1 MDPKTL
7 ANLYEELLYLRIHDK
22 QQSASQPGGSEFS
35 KWPTT
40 WNLQAIALPL
50 VENWPLDDP
59 RWLVPFA
66 LIEDGWIQALPN
78 ATPALQDE
86 GTLEHLRWLQDR
98 FSVHRAEGLTAA
110 TILHRVTRSRFGPLG
125 AAPSLRDIVRK
136 CTWQAIL
143 ACNLSAFSN
152 LANGEFQA
160 LMAEGRIHEARQHS
174 IARYKEALNAIDS
187 DTELSEL
194 FLDTLDSVLIAQQ
207 TAVHNWP
214 FCYEHARKMQNRGQ
228 SWRTL
233 YNACLIQILGMRALL
248 KEVRQ
253 HPAFV
258 TDAEVGEAEDTLLA
272 VLRHEYPLLT
282 EALNSHE
289 VEAARTL
296 PGYAGVVLAE
306 HFAWHGNFD
315 RCFQI
320 LDEIKELPTE
330 FRREPESLQKL
341 QTLFHIL
348 KANGSDPLLR
358 DRARD
363 LYKVEFQEA
372 LENDDAI
379 PFSESGS
386 TLLADDRL
394 GGVVDTHLIIE
405 WPGTQGGAIETS
417 AFDWLL
423 ATQDSGTLARAM
435 NARSKTFAQ
444 LCISLLPSDEAILY
458 LHAGR
463 FHSTAILVAPH
474 QVRMFR
480 LCRAGAAKERFENL
494 SQSFLA
500 WHHNPSKQPPDW
512 QDASQSLTELLF
524 PVRAARRPEELDP
537 SVLHS
542 TGSLDDEY
550 LPRPLPWSDELTFG
564 ERFALAYLP
573 SMVVGVALAERAQTG
588 PPVSPTRPTA
598 RHRRTLTGGRPT
610 LDVDRKSL
618 PEAYGNPGDT
628 WDHRAFRPRGF
639 RCRAHRAARPWRGAD
654 PRTHPR
660 SRGKRRHPQPNPAHA
675 QWRGRADRVDLREL
689 RHTAPRQ
696 HDPAV
701 GLRTCRRRSPAAA
714 TMAATTCPAPCSPP
728 ARQPSSAPPCPP
740 ASARVRRSTAR
751 SSPPSRT
758 ARPAQALRTMRR
770 NLGEGFG
777 PDRFPPQVIESQ
789 QGPCP

>member
-1 MDPKTL
+1 M
-7 ANLYEELLYLRIHDK
+7 
-22 QQSASQPGGSEFS
+22 
-35 KWPTT
+35 
-40 WNLQAIALPL
+40 
-50 VENWPLDDP
+50 
-59 RWLVPFA
+59 
-66 LIEDGWIQALPN
+66 
-78 ATPALQDE
+78 
-86 GTLEHLRWLQDR
+86 
-98 FSVHRAEGLTAA
+98 
-110 TILHRVTRSRFGPLG
+110 
-125 AAPSLRDIVRK
+125 RDIVRK

-405 WPGTQGGAIETS
+405 WPGTQGGAIEKS

-524 PVRAARRPEELDP
+524 PVELRAALEELDP
-537 SVLHS
+537 SVLYL

-550 LPRPLPWSDELTFG
+550 LPWEALPWSDELTFG

-588 PPVSPTRPTA
+588 PPVSPTLAQLLVTDEP
-598 RHRRTLTGGRPT
+598 LTGGR
-610 LDVDRKSL
+610 LDFDVDRKSL
-618 PEAYGNPGDT
+618 LEAYGNPGDT
-628 WDHRAFRPRGF
+628 WDHVVFFGQEAS
-639 RCRAHRAARPWRGAD
+639 AAA
-654 PRTHPR
+654 
-660 SRGKRRHPQPNPAHA
+660 
-675 QWRGRADRVDLREL
+675 L
-689 RHTAPRQ
+689 TAPHVPGAALIHVLTHGQ
-696 HDPAV
+696 EAKEGIPSQTLLMPNGAGGQTEWTYANFDTPLQGSTILLSA
-701 GLRTCRRRSPAAA
+701 CAPAAA
-714 TMAATTCPAPCSPP
+714 VPRRGDDGRHHVPGAMLAAGAPTVICSTLPT
-728 ARQPSSAPPCPP
+728 RFR
-740 ASARVRRSTAR
+740 ASQAIDREILA
-751 SSPPSRT
+751 
-758 ARPAQALRTMRR
+758 ALADGQNPAQALRTMRR

-777 PDRFPPQVIESQ
+777 PDRFLPQVIGVSKGRVPDRPRSKRASWSRVRPEKLAWFRIAKVGAVLGAAGLLLFLFRKRALR
-789 QGPCP
+789 QG